1 VTGIW
6 YDDSQTINW
15 GYLLIN
21 RGKIQV
27 GRVIVSPQL

>member
-15 GYLLIN
+15 GYVWIN
-21 RGKIQV
+21 RGKIQSE
-27 GRVIVSPQL
+27 G